1 MMYPYMTL
9 DDGTEIV
16 HSQLISKDGTDH
28 VIVHFERP
36 TEDGFDDARCE
47 LPSYTWTDVHG
58 FSKEE
63 LALFD
68 EMVRANAHLFYKYAA
83 CGGIESALGNA
94 EAASPHRHPERSRGI
109 PLAGRKTLDV

>member
-1 MMYPYMTL
+1 M

-16 HSQLISKDGTDH
+16 HSQIISKDGADH

-68 EMVRANAHLFYKYAA
+68 EMVRASAHLFYKYAA
-83 CGGIESALGNA
+83 CGGIESAQSIHAPRLQNLLLG
-94 EAASPHRHPERSRGI
+94 E
-109 PLAGRKTLDV
+109 

>member
-1 MMYPYMTL
+1 MMYPYLTL

-16 HSQLISKDGTDH
+16 HSQIISKEGTEH
-28 VIVHFERP
+28 VIVH
-36 TEDGFDDARCE
+36 FDDARCE

-68 EMVRANAHLFYKYAA
+68 EMVRASAHLFYKYAA
-83 CGGIESALGNA
+83 CGGIESA
-94 EAASPHRHPERSRGI
+94 
-109 PLAGRKTLDV
+109 

>member
-16 HSQLISKDGTDH
+16 HSELISKDGTEH

-58 FSKEE
+58 FSKGE

-68 EMVRANAHLFYKYAA
+68 EMVRASAHLFYKYAA
-83 CGGIESALGNA
+83 CGGIESA
-94 EAASPHRHPERSRGI
+94 
-109 PLAGRKTLDV
+109 